1 MTLAEELRQTWR
13 LQLQE
18 SNPNLSPTDRE
29 SVVSWLLGE
38 DCHRFDELDVAQLNV
53 AKQAMEYR
61 CRILQQRY
69 LGVQPERAYRQLI
82 QRLSSLFLIR
92 NKIRAW
98 VALSRDRQRTVMDV
112 LQEVIQELMQSD
124 NYMRQQATWIS
135 QCTNNPRLRNSLL
148 LASIEEYCLRPIR
161 NQPLLVY
168 RFVNYLRRSQR
179 GGMTQVPTGD
189 LIRLVSEE
197 ITPDDA
203 ENPVSLL
210 DAQAVAR
217 HQDSQVAEEQQTLRE
232 NVVQEFTA
240 YLAEQVEPL
249 AAEWLRLHL
258 QGQSQETIA
267 QTLNVPIKTVYRLRE
282 KISYHA
288 IRVFAFKHQPEL
300 VGAWLG
306 TTLVEH
312 SLGLTPDQWQK
323 LLDLCT
329 PLQRQI
335 LEGQKQKKTIDII
348 AKELNIKT
356 NQAMGEWSKIYLLA
370 QSLRSG
376 EA

>member
-1 MTLAEELRQTWR
+1 MTPAEELRHTWHSR
-13 LQLQE
+13 LQE
-18 SNPNLSPTDRE
+18 DNPNLSSADRD
-29 SVVSWLLGE
+29 SIVSWLMGE
-38 DCHRFDELDVAQLNV
+38 NIDRFDTLTADQLAVAR
-53 AKQAMEYR
+53 QAMDYR
-61 CRILQQRY
+61 YRILQQRY
-69 LGVQPERAYRQLI
+69 LGVPPERAYRQLI

-189 LIRLVSEE
+189 LIRLVSDE

-203 ENPVSLL
+203 ENPVNLL
-210 DAQAVAR
+210 DTEAVIR
-217 HQDSQVAEEQQTLRE
+217 YQDEIAWEEQQTLRQK
-232 NVVQEFTA
+232 VVQEFMT
-240 YLAEQVEPL
+240 YLAETVEPM
-249 AAEWLRLHL
+249 AAEWLKLHL
-258 QGQSQETIA
+258 QGQSQESIA
-267 QTLNVPIKTVYRLRE
+267 QILDLPIKTVYRLRE

-288 IRVFAFKHQPEL
+288 VRVFAFKQQPEL
-300 VGAWLG
+300 VGSWLG
-306 TTLVEH
+306 TTLAEH
-312 SLGLTPDQWQK
+312 SLGLTPEQWNK
-323 LLDLCT
+323 FWETCT
-329 PLQRQI
+329 PLQQQI
-335 LEGQKQKKTIDII
+335 LQELKAGNPIEKI
-348 AKELNIKT
+348 AKQLNLKT
-356 NQAMGEWSKIYLLA
+356 NQVLGEWSKIYLSA
-370 QSLRSG
+370 QSVRS
-376 EA
+376 AS